1 MKAKITKKL
10 IDNLVKKGAT
20 YTPPKKNSL
29 GTVVSVLDLTTI
41 KNEG

>member
-10 IDNLVKKGAT
+10 IDNLIKKGAT

-29 GTVVSVLDLTTI
+29 GTVISVLDLTTI
-41 KNEG
+41 KNKK